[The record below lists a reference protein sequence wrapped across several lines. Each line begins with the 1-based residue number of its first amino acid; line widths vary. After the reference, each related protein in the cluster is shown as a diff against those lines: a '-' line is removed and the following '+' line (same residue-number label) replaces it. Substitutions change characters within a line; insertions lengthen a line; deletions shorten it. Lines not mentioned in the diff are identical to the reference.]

1 MGESNGGFKLNLKD
15 GVLQMKVNLL
25 ITGDRKYDIIYE
37 LEGDPT
43 QHKTTTA
50 KIQKGEYSWDI
61 LEQAGLTNEA
71 DRLKVRS
78 ITFQQ
83 NNANG
88 GTRIY
93 EMYVRVPLNETGV
106 NNINANENANL
117 NATPAKVVVNGRIA
131 IIKNGVRYDLMG
143 REF

>member
-1 MGESNGGFKLNLKD
+1 
-15 GVLQMKVNLL
+15 MKVNLL
-25 ITGDRKYDIIYE
+25 ITGTRKYDIICE
-37 LEGDPT
+37 MEGS
-43 QHKTTTA
+43 TTPKKVTTD

-83 NNANG
+83 NGANG

-93 EMYVRVPLNETGV
+93 EMYVRVPLIESGV
-106 NNINANENANL
+106 NTVSETSNFKSQI
-117 NATPAKVVVNGRIA
+117 TKVIKSGRIV
-131 IIKNGVRYDLMG
+131 ILKNGKNYDLMG
-143 REF
+143 REL